1 MSVDPVQNLGE
12 SFDANIEKV
21 FICTGRNGYVPKYD
35 PATNE
40 YGCLSDS
47 ETLEH
52 RFKILVRYIVFSY

>member
-35 PATNE
+35 PETDE
-40 YGCLSDS
+40 YGCLADA

-52 RFKILVRYIVFSY
+52 RFKILVSEVPV